1 MMLEYKP
8 EIHLDFNVKKAD
20 FHLTQQSFMYNRC
33 KCFALLGKGA
43 GEKLI
48 SPRGVDI
55 PIILSPKDLSSP
67 KRQRSLNKQ
76 TPSNMLLL

>member
-1 MMLEYKP
+1 MMFEYMP

-20 FHLTQQSFMYNRC
+20 FHLTQQPFMYNPC
-33 KCFALLGKGA
+33 KCFALLGRGA
-43 GEKLI
+43 GEEVI

-55 PIILSPKDLSSP
+55 PIMLSPKDLSSP